1 MLVLPK
7 LAAVAPVAAAAVL
20 AIAACG
26 GASDEDQVRETV
38 EGFGQA
44 SALKDYQ
51 RICDELISR
60 ALAEQ
65 VEKVNLPCE
74 VAFRRGLERVEAPR
88 LKVRDIRVLD
98 KGKARARV
106 LTSAKGQPAS
116 NDVVELVK
124 EDGEWRIAALARP
137 E

>member
-1 MLVLPK
+1 MAGAAALVLT
-7 LAAVAPVAAAAVL
+7 
-20 AIAACG
+20 ACG
-26 GASDEDQVRETV
+26 GASDEEQVRDTV

-60 ALAEQ
+60 GLSEQ
-65 VEKVNLPCE
+65 VEKVSLPCE

-88 LKVRDIRVLD
+88 LKVREIKILTDDR
-98 KGKARARV
+98 ASARV
-106 LTSAKGQPAS
+106 LTSARGQPAS
-116 NDVVELVK
+116 NDVVQLIK